1 MPSGGSLRHLPKMD
15 FSHGFNE
22 NQGIEKKK
30 KLFHTPSC
38 SVLKTEKTKL
48 QTVCCVAK
56 RLVPEEA
63 VQIKPSFFI
72 QTRFC

>member
-1 MPSGGSLRHLPKMD
+1 MKTSI
-15 FSHGFNE
+15 FNE
-22 NQGIEKKK
+22 NQGMEK

-38 SVLKTEKTKL
+38 SVLKTEETKP

-63 VQIKPSFFI
+63 VLPAVSA
-72 QTRFC
+72 RRLLSPR